1 MAVQRRSRRRPAS
14 TPESRENQVIS
25 AAIDHA
31 EQLILEGNAPAQVLT
46 HYLKLGSTR
55 EKLEQER
62 LRNENAVLRAKIA
75 NMETAKNI
83 ERLYEDAIKA
93 MRGYAG
99 QDVEEEFNDYDA

>member
-1 MAVQRRSRRRPAS
+1 MATQRRRRRPAT

-25 AAIDHA
+25 AAIDLA
-31 EQLILEGNAPAQVLT
+31 ERQIQDGTASAQIIT

-55 EKLEQER
+55 ELLEKER
-62 LRNENAVLRAKIA
+62 LRKENLLLEAKIA

-83 ERLYEDAIKA
+83 ERLYEEAIRA

-99 QDVEEEFNDYDA
+99 QDVEEPEYDDDY

>member
-1 MAVQRRSRRRPAS
+1 MATQRRRRRPAT

-25 AAIDHA
+25 AAIDLA
-31 EQLILEGNAPAQVLT
+31 ERQIQDGTASAQIIT

-55 EKLEQER
+55 ELLEKER
-62 LRNENAVLRAKIA
+62 LRKENLLLEAKIA

-83 ERLYEDAIKA
+83 ERLYEEAIKA

-99 QDVEEEFNDYDA
+99 QDVEEPEYDDDY